1 MRLSTLDFSGQ
12 DQPIVV
18 PRRRVTA
25 ALRRSRPYT
34 RPMNRDRIE
43 IPEDLSDVWI
53 ALQQEAYF
61 QIAINKHISLCLRHG
76 WEITGTEPQYVEYV
90 KQRLL
95 DMVAVSGISTPQLMR
110 SVIRN
115 VVLYSNA
122 FLAKVRDEERS
133 VGRTMT
139 IDGKPRKPVAAYFPQ
154 NPRVISAEKNR
165 WGKLVAYRDGDAE
178 EDRLDVLL
186 RQMTGN
192 GATVK
197 EQGVT
202 VYPTHDMIHF
212 AYNREDGYVFGR
224 PLWGPAIEDI
234 NSLRR
239 MEEDVEHLVR
249 ENSFPKT
256 HYKVGDDQD
265 PADPAELEQRRQE
278 LINMEAGETFVTGH
292 REEFEVIA
300 TNRGVDPTGALEHFE
315 ERVFSGLNISGVEL
329 GRGGAVNRGTAT
341 NIMQQRIETCKDF
354 QAIVEEIVLT
364 QIIWELMAEHPEN
377 PRIKRGELEKM
388 VTFKFNEIDTDAEI
402 ARATHWVD
410 MYSKNAITRQE
421 MRDELGFDP
430 TVDEGDFMVENV
442 TMKVAKAK
450 VAALQTRPDTVNHP
464 TNQHGTKTSNGTQQ
478 NDGVADEAGGTDAA
492 PDMTVTL
499 ENDPPALPEAAAPA
513 IDVDDLPTIEA
524 GMLAEWRTI
533 IQELARNIHEDRTDM
548 EVVPPLLQV
557 GLLKA
562 ALPRLSSIASEDV
575 VHIVSARFLDAN
587 LLKSIA
593 DSTDEVEEATVTA
606 LESLRRNVGFECREL
621 LRKAHAIERARR
633 GVHVV
638 RSRDDSCSHQD
649 GQILPNALY
658 ETVPPH
664 HDSCRCTLE
673 TVSTDH
679 SPRMDP
685 VPTVSDL
692 VTTWIPDRWVDDSI
706 SFPEFGDLSEALH
719 FLDAYFTDHRN

>member
-1 MRLSTLDFSGQ
+1 VRLSTLDFSGQ
-12 DQPIVV
+12 DLPIAV
-18 PRRRVTA
+18 PRRRVSA

-43 IPEDLSDVWI
+43 TPDDLTDVWI

-76 WEITGTEPQYVEYV
+76 WEIIGTEPQFVEYV
-90 KQRLL
+90 RQRLL
-95 DMVAVSGISTPQLMR
+95 DMVAVSGISTPQLVR

-122 FLAKVRDEERS
+122 FLAKVRDDERS
-133 VGRTMT
+133 VGRTMK

-154 NPRVISAEKNR
+154 NPRVISAEKNK
-165 WGKLVAYRDGDAE
+165 WGKLVAFRDGDAE
-178 EDRLDVLL
+178 EGRLDVLI
-186 RQMTGN
+186 RQMVGN

-202 VYPTHDMIHF
+202 VYPTHDMVHF

-224 PLWGPAIEDI
+224 PLWSPAIEDI

-256 HYKVGDDQD
+256 HYTVGDDQD
-265 PADPAELEQRRQE
+265 PATPEELEQRRQE
-278 LINMEAGETFVTGH
+278 LISMEAGETFVTGH
-292 REEFEVIA
+292 REAFEVIA

-329 GRGGAVNRGTAT
+329 GRGGTVNRGTAS
-341 NIMQQRIETCKDF
+341 NIMQQRVETCKDF
-354 QAIVEEIVLT
+354 QAIVEEFILT
-364 QIIWELMAEHPEN
+364 QMIWELMAEHPEN

-388 VTFKFNEIDTDAEI
+388 VAFKFNEIDTDAEI
-402 ARATHWVD
+402 ARVTHWVD
-410 MYSKNAITRQE
+410 QYNKNAITRAE
-421 MRDELGFDP
+421 MREELGYDP
-430 TVDEGDFMVENV
+430 TVDDADFMVDNV
-442 TMKVAKAK
+442 TVKVAQAK
-450 VAALQTRPDTVNHP
+450 VTAQQTRPDTVNHP
-464 TNQHGTKTSNGTQQ
+464 TNQHGTKISNGSQQ
-478 NDGVADEAGGTDAA
+478 NDAITDGAPEMSVAVVDDQ
-492 PDMTVTL
+492 
-499 ENDPPALPEAAAPA
+499 PALPTALANS
-513 IDVDDLPTIEA
+513 IDVDDLPAVEA
-524 GMLAEWRTI
+524 GMLAEWRGL
-533 IQELARNIHEDRTDM
+533 IQDLARNIHEDWSDM
-548 EVVPPLLQV
+548 EVVRPLLQV

-562 ALPRLSSIASEDV
+562 ALPHLSTIASEDV
-575 VHIVSARFLDAN
+575 VHIVSAKFLERD
-587 LLKSIA
+587 LLKSVE
-593 DSTDEVEEATVTA
+593 DSVDAIEEATVIA
-606 LESLRRNVGFECREL
+606 LESLRRNIGFECREL

-638 RSRDDSCSHQD
+638 RSRDDSCASQD
-649 GQILPNALY
+649 GQILPNSLY
-658 ETVPPH
+658 VTVPPH

-692 VTTWIPDRWVDDSI
+692 VTTWIPDRWVNDAI

-719 FLDAYFTDHRN
+719 FLGAYFMDHRN

>member
-1 MRLSTLDFSGQ
+1 VRLSTLDFSGQ
-12 DQPIVV
+12 DQPIAV
-18 PRRRVTA
+18 PRRRVSA

-43 IPEDLSDVWI
+43 TPEDLSDVWI

-76 WEITGTEPQYVEYV
+76 WEITGTDPQFVEYV

-95 DMVAVSGISTPQLMR
+95 DMVAVSGISTPQLVR

-133 VGRTMT
+133 VGRTMK

-154 NPRVISAEKNR
+154 NPRVMSAEKNK
-165 WGKLVAYRDGDAE
+165 WGKLVAYRDGDAA
-178 EDRLDVLL
+178 EDRLDVLI
-186 RQMTGN
+186 RQMVGN
-192 GATVK
+192 GVTVK
-197 EQGVT
+197 EQGIT
-202 VYPTHDMIHF
+202 VYPTHDMVHF

-224 PLWGPAIEDI
+224 PLWSPAIEDI

-256 HYKVGDDQD
+256 HYTVGDDQD
-265 PADPAELEQRRQE
+265 PATPEELEQRRQE
-278 LINMEAGETFVTGH
+278 LISMEAGETFVTGH
-292 REEFEVIA
+292 REAFEVIA

-329 GRGGAVNRGTAT
+329 GRGGTVNRGTAS

-354 QAIVEEIVLT
+354 QAIVEEIILT
-364 QIIWELMAEHPEN
+364 QMIWELMAEHPEN

-388 VTFKFNEIDTDAEI
+388 VAFKFKEIDTDAEI
-402 ARATHWVD
+402 ARVTHWVD
-410 MYSKNAITRQE
+410 QYNKNAITRAE
-421 MRDELGFDP
+421 MREELGYDP
-430 TVDEGDFMVENV
+430 TVDEADFMVDNV
-442 TMKVAKAK
+442 TVKVAQAK
-450 VAALQTRPDTVNHP
+450 VTAQQTRPDTVNHP
-464 TNQHGTKTSNGTQQ
+464 TNQHGTKGSNGSQQ
-478 NDGVADEAGGTDAA
+478 NDVVTDGAPEMSVAVVD
-492 PDMTVTL
+492 
-499 ENDPPALPEAAAPA
+499 DPPALPTALPTALPNS
-513 IDVDDLPTIEA
+513 IDVDDLPTVEA
-524 GMLAEWRTI
+524 GMLAEWRGL
-533 IQELARNIHEDRTDM
+533 IQELARNIHEDWSDM
-548 EVVPPLLQV
+548 EVVRPLLQV
-557 GLLKA
+557 GLLKS
-562 ALPRLSSIASEDV
+562 ALPRLSTVASEDV
-575 VHIVSARFLDAN
+575 VHIVSAKFLERE
-587 LLKSIA
+587 LLKPVA
-593 DSTDEVEEATVTA
+593 DSADAIEEATVIA

-621 LRKAHAIERARR
+621 LHKAHAIERARR

-638 RSRDDSCSHQD
+638 RSRDDSCAAHD

-658 ETVPPH
+658 QTVPPH

-692 VTTWIPDRWVDDSI
+692 VTTWIPDRWVNDAI
-706 SFPEFGDLSEALH
+706 SFPGFGDLSEALH
-719 FLDAYFTDHRN
+719 FLDAYFVDHRN